1 MRSEKLQDAIG
12 MVDAAL
18 VARAE
23 KYSKNS
29 RRLKWLIPV
38 AAVLVLAIG
47 IGSVFGSGWFRGAGS
62 GVGTDGFV
70 LARASYPVMAK
81 YPFDD
86 PENTEAMK
94 QWMDDRVIRRS
105 YGGAGAE
112 LTGFFETTVSTMF
125 EGMGNENRIYSPL
138 NLYMALAMMAEISG
152 GTTRREILD
161 LLGSESIEAL
171 RKQANAVWNANY
183 YDDGTVTS
191 ILANSLWMTS
201 YDGFSYRQETL
212 DLLAQNYYASS
223 FKGDFHDPEYIEAV
237 KLWLN
242 EQTRGNLENYVEEL
256 DLADATMVLSSTL
269 YFQGIWDE
277 SFRNGKTVK
286 KAFHSPDGDVT
297 CDFMCQTSDQM
308 VYYWGEKFS
317 AVSKELANSGS
328 MYFILPDEGVALNEL
343 FSDDEALAM
352 MVSNR
357 SEIKRKAV
365 MVDLELPKFD
375 VSSKMD
381 VSSQL
386 KRMGVLSG
394 FTEVADF
401 TPILE
406 KQTEG
411 LAFTEVNHAV
421 RVAVD
426 EDGVE
431 ATAFTAGIIE
441 TIGIPPSTR
450 VDFVLDRP
458 FVFVITGIDGLP
470 LFVGTVNNP

>member
-18 VARAE
+18 VARAG

-29 RRLKWLIPV
+29 RRLKWIIPV

-47 IGSVFGSGWFRGAGS
+47 IGGVFGSGWWRSPGS

-70 LARASYPVMAK
+70 LARATYPVMAK

-86 PENTEAMK
+86 PKDTAAMR
-94 QWMDDRVIRRS
+94 QWMDDRGVRRS
-105 YGGAGAE
+105 YNGAGAG
-112 LTGFFETTVSTMF
+112 LTDFFKTTVSTMF
-125 EGMGNENRIYSPL
+125 EGMENENRIYSPL
-138 NLYMALAMMAEISG
+138 NLYMALALMAEISG
-152 GTTRREILD
+152 GAARREILD

-191 ILANSLWMTS
+191 ILANALWLTS
-201 YDGFSYRQETL
+201 NDELSYKQETL

-223 FKGDFHDPEYIEAV
+223 FKGDFHDAEYLEAI

-242 EQTRGNLENYVEEL
+242 EQTRGNLENSVEEL
-256 DLADATMVLSSTL
+256 DLADATMVLASTL
-269 YFQGIWDE
+269 YFQAIWNE

-308 VYYWGEKFS
+308 SYYWGEKFS

-343 FSDDEALAM
+343 FSDAEALAM
-352 MVSNR
+352 MVSSR
-357 SEIKRKAV
+357 SEIKRKTV

-375 VSSKMD
+375 VSSDMEI
-381 VSSQL
+381 SSQL
-386 KRMGVLSG
+386 KKMGVLRS
-394 FTEVADF
+394 FSYTSDYTLLSEEAELR
-401 TPILE
+401 IS
-406 KQTEG
+406 
-411 LAFTEVNHAV
+411 EVNHSV

-431 ATAFTAGIIE
+431 ATAFTAVEGE
-441 TIGIPPSTR
+441 TLGIPPSTR
-450 VDFVLDRP
+450 VNFVLDRP
-458 FVFVITGIDGLP
+458 FVFVITGSDGLP